1 MTTPKTRNLNKRIL
15 AAITIIIIVL
25 AAATSTAVYIE
36 SQTKKSSS
44 PILPSISLTLV
55 GANGQQK
62 VLTQKDIVALK
73 SYTGKGGYEESG
85 GLIGGYGSYA
95 GVQVPTLLNLVGGIT
110 SDQELNVSASDGY
123 TIIFTYNQTV
133 NGQGFLM
140 YNPATGNPQTPT
152 QPIQLVLAYYLN
164 GTALASGEGPLRI
177 SVLGSEGLL
186 TAGRYWVSMVTE
198 LQVIPNPTSTS

>member
-1 MTTPKTRNLNKRIL
+1 MATPKKGKFNKKIL
-15 AAITIIIIVL
+15 AAISIIIIVV

-44 PILPSISLTLV
+44 PTLPSISLTLV

-62 VLTQKDIVALK
+62 VLTQKDIAALK

-85 GLIGGYGSYA
+85 GLIGGYGSYT
-95 GVQVPTLLNLVGGIT
+95 GVQVPMLLNLVGGIT

-133 NGQGFLM
+133 NGQGFSM
-140 YNPATGNPQTPT
+140 YDPVTGNPATPT
-152 QPIQLVLAYYLN
+152 QPIELVLAYYVN
-164 GTALASGEGPLRI
+164 GTALASGTGPLTI
-177 SVLGSEGLL
+177 GILGSEGLL
-186 TAGRYWVSMVTE
+186 TSGRYWVHMVTE
-198 LQVIPNPTSTS
+198 LQVIPDSAST